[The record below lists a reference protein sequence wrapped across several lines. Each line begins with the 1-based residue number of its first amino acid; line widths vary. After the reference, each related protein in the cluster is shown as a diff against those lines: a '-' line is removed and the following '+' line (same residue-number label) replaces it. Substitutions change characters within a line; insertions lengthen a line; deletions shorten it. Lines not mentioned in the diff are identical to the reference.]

1 MVLTIAASARAKRL
15 HRWLYDAGSILS
27 PWSSRRWSSLLEA
40 PANRTNLRRRRG
52 QSQGPQPQYVVVSCP
67 PQPPHL
73 DCPPVSGVVAP
84 PARGPTVGPLWTAGG
99 LYVDAFRLPVHQAAV
114 VACGVGEFATYCVQA
129 FYIVQRH
136 ATMSRGRGRGANRE
150 APVARGGRR
159 RGLTGPAHRSG
170 RPYALVYDLSA
181 GLAKKDS
188 EHLVSV
194 RRPVGGP
201 TIQAW

>member
-1 MVLTIAASARAKRL
+1 MA
-15 HRWLYDAGSILS
+15 
-27 PWSSRRWSSLLEA
+27 
-40 PANRTNLRRRRG
+40 LRRRVDPLSVVFPALVESPRG
-52 QSQGPQPQYVVVSCP
+52 PGQPKQFTPSARSESRPPTTICCGILPTATTTSRLPARFGRCRTTRSRTRCWATVDRRWTVCGCISTPCP
-67 PQPPHL
+67 P
-73 DCPPVSGVVAP
+73 G
-84 PARGPTVGPLWTAGG
+84 RG
-99 LYVDAFRLPVHQAAV
+99 
-114 VACGVGEFATYCVQA
+114 CGM
-129 FYIVQRH
+129 R
-136 ATMSRGRGRGANRE
+136 RGRICHILRTGVLYRTTPRNHESRAGRGANRE